1 MKALTKEEAAN
12 IKVVPAGKGSLLRHQ
27 LITMKV
33 GEIALVEQKDFNWK
47 GKPLSTFIRRVEK
60 TAKMKFTSGKALD
73 GSGWVVTRV
82 G

>member
-1 MKALTKEEAAN
+1 MKPLTKEEASN
-12 IKVVPAGKGSLLRHQ
+12 IKVVPRGKGSLLRHQ

-33 GEIALVEQKDFNWK
+33 DEIVLVEKKDFNWK

-60 TAKMKFTSGKALD
+60 SAKMRFTCGKALD

>member
-1 MKALTKEEAAN
+1 MKSLTKEEAAN

-27 LITMKV
+27 LVAMRV
-33 GEIALVEQKDFNWK
+33 GEIVLVEKKDFNWK

-60 TAKMKFTSGKALD
+60 TVNMKFTSGKALD
-73 GSGWVVTRV
+73 DSGWVVTRV